1 MDIYKIL
8 GPRYV
13 DCVKQGNKI
22 IGSREV
28 VFREGGYGVVSKSRI
43 YDVEVGRLSGRPFDN
58 TVRDVLGRKIGEF
71 EDGPAGPNIR
81 RY

>member
-1 MDIYKIL
+1 MNDFF

-28 VFREGGYGVVSKSRI
+28 VFREGGYGVVSKARLW
-43 YDVEVGRLSGRPFDN
+43 DVEVGKLSGNSFDN
-58 TVRDVLGRKIGEF
+58 SVRDVLGRKIGEF
-71 EDGPAGPNIR
+71 EYGPAGPKIR